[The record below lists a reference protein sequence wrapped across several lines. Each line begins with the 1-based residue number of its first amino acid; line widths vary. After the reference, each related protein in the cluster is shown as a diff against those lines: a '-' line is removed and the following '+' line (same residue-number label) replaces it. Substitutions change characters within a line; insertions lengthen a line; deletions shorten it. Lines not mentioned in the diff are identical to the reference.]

1 MAYNEAEIINEMFNL
16 YDMNNKIYSVDVI
29 YNQLR
34 EILYNLVIYN
44 DDDNI
49 NDIINQFG
57 GYEIITPIY
66 NNKYV
71 NTSILDIDVE
81 GKLNINTLTAFIG
94 IFDYLFM
101 TIIEV
106 IEEIENEKKMDSL
119 CDLMANL

>member
-16 YDMNNKIYSVDVI
+16 YDKNNKIYSVDVI